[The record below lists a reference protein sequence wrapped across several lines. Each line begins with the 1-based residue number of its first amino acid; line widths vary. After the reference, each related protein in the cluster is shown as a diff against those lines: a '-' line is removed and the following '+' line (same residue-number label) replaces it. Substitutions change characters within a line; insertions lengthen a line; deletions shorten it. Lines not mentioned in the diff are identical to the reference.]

1 MCRAATF
8 GVISVAC
15 ASRLHFVRASFANTI
30 SWALASER
38 GKLREMREQ
47 RGTYVV
53 CALSLLIALFG
64 LDACGS
70 FNEPAPAL
78 LPDGAPIGSGAG
90 PGAGGAGP
98 GGRNGQGGT
107 GVFAGSGGCPGYT
120 CFDCAS
126 GKAVPATCETGR
138 LCPEGYVLDCGT
150 GGTGTLGTGGS
161 SGRGGGAGSAG
172 RGGTSGAGMDS
183 GRDGSMASGGSA
195 GTNGASGGSGTGGD
209 DSGAPDSSAGSGAD
223 DAGSD

>member
-1 MCRAATF
+1 
-8 GVISVAC
+8 
-15 ASRLHFVRASFANTI
+15 
-30 SWALASER
+30 
-38 GKLREMREQ
+38 MREQ

-53 CALSLLIALFG
+53 CALSFLLALFG

-78 LPDGAPIGSGAG
+78 GPDGAPIGSGAG
-90 PGAGGAGP
+90 PGAGGSGP
-98 GGRNGQGGT
+98 RGQGGT
-107 GVFAGSGGCPGYT
+107 GVFSGSGGCPGYT

-161 SGRGGGAGSAG
+161 SGRGGSAGSAG

-183 GRDGSMASGGSA
+183 GRDGTTGSGGSA
-195 GTNGASGGSGTGGD
+195 GTGGSSGADGASGTNGASGDDGG
-209 DSGAPDSSAGSGAD
+209 AQDSSAGSGAD
-223 DAGSD
+223 DAGGD